1 MTRTR
6 EVEAEYRD
14 AFEDFSR
21 KAERV
26 QSLAAQQNV
35 AEQNNA
41 GESNNDEKA
50 FETALLELERAHLA
64 YNQARDAFLQS
75 LLPEFAQIPA
85 FDNQEHASDVPT
97 LAELLWENA
106 GRPDGTA
113 ERDWRRAEAIV
124 KRAVATAV
132 CG

>member
-21 KAERV
+21 KAERRRRHLFRADQV
-26 QSLAAQQNV
+26 RPI
-35 AEQNNA
+35 
-41 GESNNDEKA
+41 EKA
-50 FETALLELERAHLA
+50 FEAALLELERAHLA

>member
-1 MTRTR
+1 MTMTRGVETDYR
-6 EVEAEYRD
+6 E
-14 AFEDFSR
+14 AFESFSR

-26 QSLAAQQNV
+26 QFLASQENSD
-35 AEQNNA
+35 
-41 GESNNDEKA
+41 GKA

-75 LLPEFAQIPA
+75 LLPESAHIPA

-97 LAELLWENA
+97 LAELLWESA

-113 ERDWRRAEAIV
+113 EEDWRRAEAIV
-124 KRAVATAV
+124 KRAVATAN
-132 CG
+132 CS